1 MSRMR
6 SPLGCGAHACVTLAR
21 QRAASAQSA
30 CYNFRRLHT
39 AMMPTHGRRGPLLYA
54 KAPSL
59 RRRPDEPTG
68 AFEWSMPCPAIP
80 HLRALALAAAVP
92 AALAACVVEPTHPP
106 QPALVVEVVPG
117 APAPGY
123 HWVRGHYRWGYNHG
137 KWVHKHW
144 APVID
149 FLAFRAP
156 AATIIQIGAG
166 RAPSPG

>member
-1 MSRMR
+1 MR
-6 SPLGCGAHACVTLAR
+6 SPLGCGAHACVTLVR

-39 AMMPTHGRRGPLLYA
+39 TMMPTHGRRRPLLYA

-59 RRRPDEPTG
+59 RRRPDEPAG
-68 AFEWSMPCPAIP
+68 AFEWNMPCPAIP
-80 HLRALALAAAVP
+80 HLRALALALAAAVP
-92 AALAACVVEPTHPP
+92 AALAACVVEPTHAP

-123 HWVRGHYRWGYNHG
+123 HWARGHYRWGYNPG
-137 KWVHKHW
+137 KWVRKHW